1 MFANDLNALLQT
13 FPAQDRE
20 QILGH
25 ITVYD
30 DLLAQLPRVDQQR
43 PETSQRDFGILA
55 LNGASGAGQS
65 YVMAR
70 VQRLLDARA
79 MTLPRIYLL
88 ATRAPRPGEGHKDP
102 YIFVEEVEEAPEGYR
117 DIHHPEVVYTPEDIY
132 YFYPS
137 RPGAANAILL
147 EDARAALEDVRYLE
161 TVIPTLLHIKTTR
174 IGDIPAW
181 GENLQILYLAAPSG
195 VEWVYRLLNREP
207 AKLEDEAFRAK
218 LLGRLSSS
226 IDDMRLAAEH
236 EIACVLNRHGEAER
250 AAQDILTGW
259 GL

>member
-1 MFANDLNALLQT
+1 MFTNDLNALLQT
-13 FPAQDRE
+13 FLPQDQE

-30 DLLAQLPRVDQQR
+30 DLLAQLPRVDQQPLER
-43 PETSQRDFGILA
+43 SQQNFGILA

-70 VQRLLDARA
+70 VQKLLDARSMA
-79 MTLPRIYLL
+79 LPRIYLL

-102 YIFVEEVEEAPEGYR
+102 YIFVEEVSEGYR
-117 DIHHPEVVYTPEDIY
+117 DIYHPNVIYTSEDLY
-132 YFYPS
+132 YFYQS
-137 RPGAANAILL
+137 RPGAINAILL
-147 EDARAALEDVRYLE
+147 KDARAALKDVRYLE
-161 TVIPTLLHIKTTR
+161 TVIPTLLHIKTTQ

-181 GENLQILYLAAPSG
+181 GDNLQILYLAAPSG

-207 AKLEDEAFRAK
+207 AKLEDETFRAK
-218 LLGRLSSS
+218 ILGRLSSS
-226 IDDMRLAAEH
+226 IDDMRMTAEH
-236 EIACVLNRHGEAER
+236 NIPCVLNRHGEAER